1 MGFGLLFIG
10 YLIAFPMTLTM
21 YGWAIRILGCI
32 VMMIGCK
39 KLCDYFRG
47 FIYVEMI
54 SAVFALTGVAEGVLT
69 YAELPDAVQTVE
81 SWVWFGTV
89 LVFHLVLNWELN
101 LADASVGIE
110 RQRSTALTAVFISV
124 LWFLT
129 YVFGI
134 TQLIPPGFYWLMFYV
149 LMIITAVAIYGSYRH
164 IAPAGESDTVTRR
177 KTGIGFIDKFFAE
190 LDRREARAIESTRA
204 EIEERQRKR
213 EASRA
218 GGKRK
223 KRK

>member
-1 MGFGLLFIG
+1 MGFGVLFIG

-32 VMMIGCK
+32 VMIVGCK

-47 FIYVEMI
+47 FFYVGLL
-54 SAVFALTGVAEGVLT
+54 SALFALTGVFEGMIKF
-69 YAELPDAVQTVE
+69 ADLPDIYQTIE
-81 SWVWFGTV
+81 SWVWFGVV
-89 LVFHLVLNWELN
+89 LVFHLVINWELN

-124 LWFLT
+124 LWFVT
-129 YVFGI
+129 YVLGI

-149 LMIITAVAIYGSYRH
+149 LMVITAVAIYGSYRY
-164 IAPAGESDTVTRR
+164 IAPAGEPDTVTRR

-190 LDRREARAIESTRA
+190 LDRREARAIETTRA

-213 EASRA
+213 EVARA